1 MITIGTGFFIASIIM
16 LFASIY
22 YTIPTITESKA
33 IIKHLKQME
42 SMMEDKTDSTN
53 KEMTE

>member
-16 LFASIY
+16 LFASMY
-22 YTIPTITESKA
+22 YTIPTIYESKA

-42 SMMEDKTDSTN
+42 SMMEDKTDSIN
-53 KEMTE
+53 NEVQE